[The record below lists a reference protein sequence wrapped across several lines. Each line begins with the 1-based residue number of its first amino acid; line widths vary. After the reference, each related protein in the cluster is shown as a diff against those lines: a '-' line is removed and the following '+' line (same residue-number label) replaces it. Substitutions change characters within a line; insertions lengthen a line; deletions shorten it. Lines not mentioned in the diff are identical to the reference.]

1 MRMTEEPE
9 RARRRGTDD
18 GRGPD
23 SAGDE
28 ATDHLPGITADL
40 IRALVANS
48 TDMIVRANLQGK
60 ILYVSPAC
68 RAMGYEPED
77 LVGRMG
83 AELVH
88 PDDLAR
94 FSANVAEVFAGEPI
108 DRTVNREIR
117 YRRKDGG
124 WIWLEG
130 NPQAI
135 RDKAGHVV
143 ELFNVF
149 RDVSERRRLRD
160 AEVEQARFEKLAK
173 EVAGVG
179 YWRLDVQTRQFTW
192 SDQMFMIYGLEPGD
206 EPPLEAALALIHPDD
221 RTDSDKR
228 LRIALESGQG
238 WTDALTRIIR
248 PDGEVRYVEGRGI
261 CERENGAVS
270 VVFGTMV
277 DVTDKKRAEIA
288 AVEANSERRVK
299 EELFETAFF
308 YAAIGKALVGLDGG
322 FLKIN
327 PAFCTLVGYSAQ
339 EMLELDFQSITHP
352 EDLDA
357 DLEFLGKLVA
367 GEISSYQ
374 MDKRYIR
381 ADRTL
386 VWVHLSVSMVAD
398 RDGRPKHF
406 IAQVQDL
413 TASKAAETALAQSE
427 QRFRRLA
434 VNASDMIAEC
444 TLEGV
449 MTYLSPA
456 SLAITGFTPEELV
469 GQAFSSLMNPDDA
482 LKVLE
487 MCQAMFA
494 SKGVLAPS
502 PVEFRT
508 KHKSGHEVWLECKP
522 TLTKDPVSGRF
533 TGLTDVIRDITGRK
547 ALEAQLRQAQAD
559 AEAGAAVKGEFLAN
573 MSHELRTPL
582 TSIVGFTRLAAE
594 QVELQGLARTYVER
608 VGEAS
613 RALLCTVNDILDFS
627 KLEVG
632 QVSFQP
638 KPTSL
643 AKISRATLE
652 LLMPQAEAKDLDL
665 VLDCDLASDVVISLD
680 PDRIRQILLNLVGN
694 AVKFTDAG
702 RVTLRTR
709 YDQPSETLSIEV
721 IDTGPGI
728 PPDRHD
734 RLFKRF
740 SQVDGS
746 LTRSHGGTGLGLAI
760 CKGLVEA
767 MGGEIGADSR
777 PGEGSRFWLMIPA
790 PIADAQSVLI
800 DGPNADPTTFTG
812 VRVLVV
818 DDHAANR
825 ELARLILAG
834 IGAEVSEA
842 ADGEDA
848 AQLAAEWPYDV
859 ILMDLRMPK
868 LDGPG
873 ALQKI
878 REGAGPNDATPILA
892 FTADAEPQTA
902 ARLAAL
908 GFQGVIAKPLE
919 PGTLIAAVAR
929 ATAFEQDRQ
938 DQEQFDVA

>member
-1 MRMTEEPE
+1 MTEEPE
-9 RARRRGTDD
+9 RAERRGTDD

-23 SAGDE
+23 TADDE
-28 ATDHLPGITADL
+28 ATNHVSGITAEL
-40 IRALVANS
+40 IQALVANS
-48 TDMIVRANLQGK
+48 TDMIVRANLQGVL
-60 ILYVSPAC
+60 LYVSLAC
-68 RAMGYEPED
+68 RAWGYEPED

-94 FSANVAEVFAGEPI
+94 FSANVAEVFAGGPI
-108 DRTVNREIR
+108 DRTLNREIR

-135 RDKAGHVV
+135 RDKAGRVV
-143 ELFNVF
+143 ELLNVF

-160 AEVEQARFEKLAK
+160 VEVEQARFEKLAK
-173 EVAGVG
+173 EIAGVG
-179 YWRLDVQTRQFTW
+179 YWRLDVQTRQITW
-192 SDQMFMIYGLEPGD
+192 SDQMFMTYGLEPGD
-206 EPPLEAALALIHPDD
+206 EPPLEAALAIVHPDD
-221 RTDSDKR
+221 RRGSDDR

-238 WTDALTRIIR
+238 WTDAVTRIVR
-248 PDGEVRYVEGRGI
+248 PDGEVRYVEGRGL
-261 CERENGAVS
+261 CERDENGAVS

-288 AVEANSERRVK
+288 AVEANVERRLK
-299 EELFETAFF
+299 EELFENAFLH
-308 YAAIGKALVGLDGG
+308 AAIGMAVVGLNGG
-322 FLKIN
+322 LLKIN
-327 PAFCTLVGYSAQ
+327 PAFCNLVGYAA
-339 EMLELDFQSITHP
+339 EDMLDLDFQSITHP
-352 EDLDA
+352 EDLGA
-357 DLEFLGKLVA
+357 DLELLGKLMA
-367 GEISSYQ
+367 GEIPSYQ
-374 MDKRYIR
+374 MDKRYIH
-381 ADRTL
+381 ADGTL

-413 TASKAAETALAQSE
+413 TASKAAEAALAQSD

-434 VNASDMIAEC
+434 VNAPDIIAEC

-449 MTYLSPA
+449 MTYVSPA
-456 SLAITGFTPEELV
+456 SLAITGFLPEELV
-469 GQAFSSLMNPDDA
+469 GRTFSSLMHPDDA
-482 LKVLE
+482 LKVLA

-502 PVEFRT
+502 PVEFRG
-508 KHKSGHEVWLECKP
+508 KHKLGHEVWLECKP
-522 TLTKDPVSGRF
+522 TLTRDAASGKF
-533 TGLTDVIRDITGRK
+533 TGLTDIIRDITGRK
-547 ALEAQLRQAQAD
+547 ALEAQLRQAQVD
-559 AEAGAAVKGEFLAN
+559 AEASAAVKGEFLSN

-594 QVELQGLARTYVER
+594 QADLQGLTRTYVER

-638 KPTSL
+638 RPTSL

-665 VLDCDLASDVVISLD
+665 VLDCDPASDVVISLD

-702 RVTLRTR
+702 QVTLRTR
-709 YDQPSETLSIEV
+709 YDRASQTLGIEV

-728 PPDRHD
+728 APDRHD

-777 PGEGSRFWLMIPA
+777 LGEGSRFWLTIPA
-790 PIADAQSVLI
+790 SIADAQSVLTE
-800 DGPNADPTTFTG
+800 GPNADQTTFAG

-842 ADGEDA
+842 ADGEAA

-868 LDGPG
+868 LDGTG

-908 GFQGVIAKPLE
+908 GFQDVIAKPLE

-938 DQEQFDVA
+938 DRDHSNVT

>member
-1 MRMTEEPE
+1 
-9 RARRRGTDD
+9 
-18 GRGPD
+18 
-23 SAGDE
+23 
-28 ATDHLPGITADL
+28 
-40 IRALVANS
+40 
-48 TDMIVRANLQGK
+48 
-60 ILYVSPAC
+60 
-68 RAMGYEPED
+68 
-77 LVGRMG
+77 
-83 AELVH
+83 
-88 PDDLAR
+88 
-94 FSANVAEVFAGEPI
+94 
-108 DRTVNREIR
+108 
-117 YRRKDGG
+117 
-124 WIWLEG
+124 
-130 NPQAI
+130 
-135 RDKAGHVV
+135 
-143 ELFNVF
+143 
-149 RDVSERRRLRD
+149 
-160 AEVEQARFEKLAK
+160 
-173 EVAGVG
+173 
-179 YWRLDVQTRQFTW
+179 
-192 SDQMFMIYGLEPGD
+192 
-206 EPPLEAALALIHPDD
+206 
-221 RTDSDKR
+221 
-228 LRIALESGQG
+228 
-238 WTDALTRIIR
+238 
-248 PDGEVRYVEGRGI
+248 
-261 CERENGAVS
+261 
-270 VVFGTMV
+270 
-277 DVTDKKRAEIA
+277 
-288 AVEANSERRVK
+288 
-299 EELFETAFF
+299 
-308 YAAIGKALVGLDGG
+308 
-322 FLKIN
+322 
-327 PAFCTLVGYSAQ
+327 
-339 EMLELDFQSITHP
+339 
-352 EDLDA
+352 
-357 DLEFLGKLVA
+357 
-367 GEISSYQ
+367 
-374 MDKRYIR
+374 
-381 ADRTL
+381 
-386 VWVHLSVSMVAD
+386 
-398 RDGRPKHF
+398 
-406 IAQVQDL
+406 
-413 TASKAAETALAQSE
+413 
-427 QRFRRLA
+427 
-434 VNASDMIAEC
+434 
-444 TLEGV
+444 
-449 MTYLSPA
+449 
-456 SLAITGFTPEELV
+456 
-469 GQAFSSLMNPDDA
+469 
-482 LKVLE
+482 
-487 MCQAMFA
+487 
-494 SKGVLAPS
+494 
-502 PVEFRT
+502 
-508 KHKSGHEVWLECKP
+508 
-522 TLTKDPVSGRF
+522 
-533 TGLTDVIRDITGRK
+533 
-547 ALEAQLRQAQAD
+547 
-559 AEAGAAVKGEFLAN
+559 
-573 MSHELRTPL
+573 LRTPL